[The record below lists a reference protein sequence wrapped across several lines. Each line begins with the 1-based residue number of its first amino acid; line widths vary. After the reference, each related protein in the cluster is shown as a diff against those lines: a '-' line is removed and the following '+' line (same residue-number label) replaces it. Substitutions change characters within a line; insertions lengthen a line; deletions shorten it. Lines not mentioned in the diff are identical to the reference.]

1 MALNWLESSPYGI
14 LETRARI
21 FPDAEAIVTYAV
33 GSDSLKVTTYGELH
47 RGSVETARRLWAV
60 GARPGAR
67 VAVWGENSLEW
78 LEAWFALSH
87 LGAVTVPINTRLT
100 AHEVATILEVS
111 GADLVLVGS
120 QVQGQAEELAS
131 TAGVSY
137 RQYSLRSL
145 RELPPVASS
154 DQQFTPPEVD
164 GSRVGMFQFT
174 SGSTGLPKPAKTLEG
189 AMAAVG
195 GANASRWL
203 LRTSDRLFLVLP
215 LYHNGG
221 SIFAT
226 LAALA
231 AGSSVVLT
239 QGWAGGAAAAALE
252 SSGATI
258 MPAVD
263 TMVIDLLAAKIR
275 PPKLRLVATAV
286 NTTTCRR
293 VAEELDIEVANT
305 YGMSEATATVATG
318 DLRDPR
324 TVRIETIGRPHAGL
338 EVRIV
343 HGDGTSTSPGVQ
355 GEIQIRGWSVM
366 PGYADRGPDQQP
378 FTEDG
383 WLKSGD
389 IGVLDERGYLKFL
402 GRTKDT
408 IRSGGEQISALEVE
422 AVLEGHER
430 VLQAA
435 VVAVKDSRFG
445 EVPFAFIRTRQGSSL
460 EINDLR
466 AHCSVRLAK
475 FKVPRYF
482 EFVDEFP
489 MTGNHK
495 VAKIVLREMAARQ
508 LAGE

>member
-1 MALNWLESSPYGI
+1 
-14 LETRARI
+14 
-21 FPDAEAIVTYAV
+21 
-33 GSDSLKVTTYGELH
+33 
-47 RGSVETARRLWAV
+47 
-60 GARPGAR
+60 
-67 VAVWGENSLEW
+67 
-78 LEAWFALSH
+78 
-87 LGAVTVPINTRLT
+87 
-100 AHEVATILEVS
+100 
-111 GADLVLVGS
+111 
-120 QVQGQAEELAS
+120 
-131 TAGVSY
+131 
-137 RQYSLRSL
+137 
-145 RELPPVASS
+145 
-154 DQQFTPPEVD
+154 
-164 GSRVGMFQFT
+164 MFQFT